1 MQLAPN
7 NNPIEATVTQVSN
20 NGETLTIVILK
31 LPDSNPLPAFLQV
44 GKIVN
49 AKNLTISAGI
59 VKVGDIISAN
69 IEVMG
74 DPFTQAYLL
83 HDVSRKE
90 TSETENE

>member
-7 NNPIEATVTQVSN
+7 SNPIEATITQVSN

-31 LPDSNPLPAFLQV
+31 LPESKPLPAFLQV

-49 AKNLTISAGI
+49 AKNLSNSSANFAI
-59 VKVGDIISAN
+59 GDIISAN

-74 DPFTQAYLL
+74 DPFNQVYLL
-83 HDVSRKE
+83 HDVVPMKS
-90 TSETENE
+90 TENE